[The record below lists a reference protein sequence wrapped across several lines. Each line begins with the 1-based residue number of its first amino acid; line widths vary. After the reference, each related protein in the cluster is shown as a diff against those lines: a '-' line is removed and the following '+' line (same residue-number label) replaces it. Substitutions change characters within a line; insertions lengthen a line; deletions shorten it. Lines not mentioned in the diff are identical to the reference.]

1 MTNQKG
7 FSLIELMIVIAI
19 IGILASV
26 AVPQYQTYVL
36 RTDATN
42 TLAAARPL
50 QLAVGE
56 FAARYSRLPT
66 TVAELDGYTGINAA
80 TPGAHAA
87 GKIETITASATGA
100 LTLRFYDNA
109 TVPAELRGT
118 AYSLAPTINSNG
130 VVIWE
135 TTTTGVTDPINAKYM
150 PKTK

>member
-1 MTNQKG
+1 MQAQKG

-42 TLAAARPL
+42 TLSAARPL

-80 TPGAHAA
+80 TPGAHEA
-87 GKIETITASATGA
+87 GKIETITTSATGT
-100 LTLRFYDNA
+100 LTIRFFDNA
-109 TVPAELRGT
+109 TVPDELRGT
-118 AYSLAPTINSNG
+118 AYDLVPTINSNG
-130 VVIWE
+130 VVTWNSQSSA
-135 TTTTGVTDPINAKYM
+135 TDGIDAKYL

>member
-1 MTNQKG
+1 MKKQQG

-66 TVAELDGYTGINAA
+66 SLTELDGYTGINAA
-80 TPGAHAA
+80 TPGVHSA
-87 GKIETITASATGA
+87 GKIETITTSSTGT
-100 LTLRFYDNA
+100 LTIRFYDNA
-109 TVPAELRGT
+109 TVPKELRKSG
-118 AYSLAPTINSNG
+118 YSLVPAISSNG
-130 VVIWE
+130 VVTW
-135 TTTTGVTDPINAKYM
+135 TTSTTGVTDPIDAKYM